1 MRHPLNSLLALL
13 LTAAVGCASK
23 DDSAAGDSAAYGCA
37 GDGDVELVIGENLVG
52 GQFVTMTTGAIVGV
66 AAAPQGGFGVFVSAR
81 TTGLVSDNPVDVLL
95 EVEVEGALLGTY
107 LSEGVQLYCQEDGSG
122 LLWGVAVGFDS
133 KIFQTTTDLLDL
145 DGQQIDLLVSA
156 TDVDG
161 ETASDQITVEL
172 AL

>member
-1 MRHPLNSLLALL
+1 MRAALMGLALL
-13 LTAAVGCASK
+13 GCGDK
-23 DDSAAGDSAAYGCA
+23 DDSAAADTPPPAFDCA
-37 GDGDVELVIGENLVG
+37 GGGDLTMTIGENLVG
-52 GQFVTMTTGAIVGV
+52 GAFAEMEDGDVVGV
-66 AAAPQGGFGVFVSAR
+66 AAAPQGGLGVFVSAR